1 MNEIINFDLYDN
13 DFKWDYKLHF
23 PIPTLDYIKRRTG
36 DSLSNNFDTLLE
48 AEGAVIAVV
57 RSAKNYLF
65 SGRLDMKAWEF
76 HMSRD
81 IDLLYE
87 VLEYLLE
94 VINFAFVSGDYIEF
108 FRVLDG
114 KTESPALKNAK
125 NSLLGARKTIP
136 YGAKI
141 REGY

>member
-57 RSAKNYLF
+57 RSAKKLSF
-65 SGRLDMKAWEF
+65 
-76 HMSRD
+76 
-81 IDLLYE
+81 
-87 VLEYLLE
+87 
-94 VINFAFVSGDYIEF
+94 
-108 FRVLDG
+108 
-114 KTESPALKNAK
+114 
-125 NSLLGARKTIP
+125 
-136 YGAKI
+136 
-141 REGY
+141 